1 MVRLAANISMLFLDY
16 AFLDRI
22 TRAAEAGFA
31 GVECHYP
38 YEIPA
43 GTVRQAAE
51 RAGIRFIGLNSPA
64 RRRGADDLG
73 FAAMPGHE
81 AEADARFDEALAYA
95 IEVGARNI
103 NVMTGAIAP
112 ESAPAR
118 QALIRHLK
126 YAGSRAAE
134 QDVTVMIEPLNRRDG
149 RGYFVAGADQAC
161 DIIQAVGLPNVRLL
175 FDIYHMQIIEGDV
188 ITRLKSLTP
197 HIGHVQI
204 AGVPER
210 HEPDT
215 GELNCRAIL
224 QVLDE
229 IGFAGWVGAE
239 YRPRGRT
246 EDGLA
251 WLQPW
256 IGRQPA
262 SIVGSE

>member
-1 MVRLAANISMLFLDY
+1 MLRIAANISMLFLDY

-22 TRAAEAGFA
+22 ERAAEAGFA

-43 GTVRQAAE
+43 GIVRKAAE
-51 RAGIRFIGLNSPA
+51 RAGLRFIGLNSPA
-64 RRRGADDLG
+64 RRLGSDDLG
-73 FAAMPGHE
+73 FAALPGHE

-95 IEVGARNI
+95 LEAGARNI

-112 ESAPAR
+112 ESAEAR

-126 YAGSRAAE
+126 YAGACAAAH
-134 QDVTVMIEPLNRRDG
+134 DVTVMIEPLNRRDG
-149 RGYFVAGADQAC
+149 HGYFVAGTDQAR
-161 DIIQAVGLPNVRLL
+161 DIIQAVGLANVRLL
-175 FDIYHMQIIEGDV
+175 FDIYHVGIIEGDV
-188 ITRLKSLTP
+188 VARLKSVLP
-197 HIGHVQI
+197 YIGHVQV

-215 GELNCRAIL
+215 GELDYRE
-224 QVLDE
+224 VLRTLDDR
-229 IGFAGWVGAE
+229 GFAGWIGAE
-239 YRPRGRT
+239 YRPKGRT

-256 IGRQPA
+256 RQPA
-262 SIVGSE
+262 SILGSS